1 MKGEIDMRAE
11 VTNYENENNV
21 DFTIYVETTF
31 GEEIRLFIQPRIEE
45 GEITDITTRD
55 SQDDSWL
62 LSYDATGDAIKA
74 MKKALDEYKGC
85 N

>member
-1 MKGEIDMRAE
+1 MRAE

-31 GEEIRLFIQPRIEE
+31 REEIRLFIQPKIEE

-62 LSYDATGDAIKA
+62 LSYDATGDAMEA

-85 N
+85 D

>member
-1 MKGEIDMRAE
+1 MRAE

-21 DFTIYVETTF
+21 DFTIYVKTTF
-31 GEEIRLFIQPRIEE
+31 GEEIRLFIQPKIEE

-62 LSYDATGDAIKA
+62 LSYDATGDAIEA

-85 N
+85 D